1 MSTGNSYL
9 HFDGLQSYIEIPSSP
24 DFSLP
29 TTGALAISAWIRPA
43 TLTFPGIVGN
53 ATNPPDLT
61 KAYVY
66 WLGKGEGVGAT
77 GQQEWVFRMYSSNNT
92 VGRANRISFYVF
104 NSDGHIGVGSYYQ
117 DDSNP
122 IQANV
127 WYHIVGAADS
137 VNTYLFF
144 NGQLAKTT
152 SYAGQITPQPGL
164 APVRIGTRDFNS
176 YFEGDI
182 REVRIWNRTLTAAE
196 VAGLYASDTVP
207 RNGLVAEYLLTQ
219 DIAPD
224 TAGSHNGQI
233 VAGTW
238 ISE

>member
-9 HFDGLQSYIEIPSSP
+9 HFDGLHSFIEIPSSP

-29 TTGALAISAWIRPA
+29 TTGALAISAWIRPT
-43 TLTFPGIVGN
+43 TLTFPSIEGN
-53 ATNPPDLT
+53 ATNPPDLK
-61 KAYVY
+61 KAYV
-66 WLGKGEGVGAT
+66 GAS
-77 GQQEWVFRMYSSNNT
+77 GQQEWVFRIYSSNNT
-92 VGRANRISFYVF
+92 DGRANRISFYVF
-104 NSDGHIGVGSYYQ
+104 NSDGHLGIGSYYQ

-137 VNTYLFF
+137 ENTYLFF

-152 SYAGQITPQPGL
+152 SYAGQITPQPGS
-164 APVRIGTRDFNS
+164 APVRIGTREFNS
-176 YFEGDI
+176 FFEGDI
-182 REVRIWNRTLTAAE
+182 REVRFWNRTLTAAE
-196 VAGLYASDTVP
+196 VASLYASDTVP
-207 RNGLVAEYLLTQ
+207 RNGLVAEYVLTQ

-224 TAGSHNGQI
+224 TAGNLNGQI

-238 ISE
+238 ISEQSRK